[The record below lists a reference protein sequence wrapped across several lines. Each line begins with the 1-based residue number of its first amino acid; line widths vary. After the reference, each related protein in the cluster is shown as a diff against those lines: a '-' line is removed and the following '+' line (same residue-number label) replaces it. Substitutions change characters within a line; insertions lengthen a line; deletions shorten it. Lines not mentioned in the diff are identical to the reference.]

1 MDVLERLF
9 NSAAKVRIM
18 RLFISNPEL
27 TFGVADVARRTRA
40 PLDIARRELHNLVA
54 TGLVVRRLRGR
65 SPGFHLD
72 TSFPLLLP
80 LRSILKNNLLS
91 NRKELL
97 RRFGR
102 SGKLTL
108 LIIAGAFLE
117 ENEARADLLVVGDHL
132 RKSVVEKA
140 VRGLEAELGK
150 ELSYAVL
157 ETADF
162 TYRLTACDKFVRDIL
177 DYPHQVLL
185 DKFGLK

>member
-1 MDVLERLF
+1 
-9 NSAAKVRIM
+9 M

-27 TFGVADVARRTRA
+27 LLGVADVAKRTRA
-40 PLDIARRELHNLVA
+40 ALDVARRELHNLVA
-54 TGLVVRRLRGR
+54 IGLVARRLRAR
-65 SPGFHLD
+65 NLGFQLD
-72 TSFPLLLP
+72 ATFPLLLP
-80 LRSILKNNLLS
+80 LRSILKINLLS
-91 NRKELL
+91 NRKELI

-117 ENEARADLLVVGDHL
+117 DNEARADLLVVGDRL
-132 RKSVVEKA
+132 RKSIVEKI

-162 TYRLTACDKFVRDIL
+162 TYRLTACDRFVRDIL

-185 DKFGLK
+185 DKIGLK